1 MNNTN
6 PKPVI
11 GLVGGIGAGK
21 STVGRRIADH
31 YELPFMDMD
40 EELERRTGV
49 SVSLIFEVE
58 GDGSRGERPADIPE
72 FANIQIEVILPPER
86 AEELLHR
93 LEKEFFARYA
103 MIAFESDVRV
113 LRANKF

>member
-1 MNNTN
+1 M
-6 PKPVI
+6 K
-11 GLVGGIGAGK
+11 LVTIVCEAYAKEAVRKLLREIGAHGC
-21 STVGRRIADH
+21 T
-31 YELPFMDMD
+31 L
-40 EELERRTGV
+40 
-49 SVSLIFEVE
+49 FEVE
-58 GDGSRGERPADIPE
+58 GDGSHGERPADIRE

-86 AEELLHR
+86 AEELLQR